1 MKNNSITVM
10 TFLLL
15 TLSGLTAAGPLL
27 ADVTATEEYTF
38 TLDEGGRISV
48 ENINGAITIEGRTG
62 NEVTVVATKKAGTQK
77 YLDGIKVDID
87 TSASQLRIETRHPSN
102 SGGWFGKDTSGS
114 VSYRLTVPAGAE
126 LDEIETV
133 NGELDIRGMTGAVN
147 ASTVN
152 GGIELA
158 GLQSDAD
165 LETVNGVIKA
175 GFARLGAGQ
184 RVTADTVNGR
194 IELLLPAD
202 ASATVRAETLNGKI
216 DADDFGLKP
225 VKGFIGRDLTGELGD
240 GGATITLETVNG
252 SIRIKRQ

>member
-1 MKNNSITVM
+1 MNHNTNSVLTI
-10 TFLLL
+10 LLL
-15 TLSGLTAAGPLL
+15 TFIGLTASGPAL
-27 ADVTATEEYTF
+27 ADVTATEEFTF

-48 ENINGAITIEGRTG
+48 ENINGAITIEGHAG

-77 YLDGIKVDID
+77 YLDGIKIDID
-87 TSASQLRIETRHPSN
+87 ASASQVRIETRHPST
-102 SGGWFGKDTSGS
+102 SGGWFGKNTSGS
-114 VSYRLTVPAGAE
+114 VSYRLKVPAGAE

-194 IELLLPAD
+194 IELHLPAD
-202 ASATVRAETLNGKI
+202 ASASVRAETLNGKI

-225 VKGFIGRDLTGELGD
+225 VKGFIGHDLAGDLGG
-240 GGATITLETVNG
+240 GGASINLETVNG